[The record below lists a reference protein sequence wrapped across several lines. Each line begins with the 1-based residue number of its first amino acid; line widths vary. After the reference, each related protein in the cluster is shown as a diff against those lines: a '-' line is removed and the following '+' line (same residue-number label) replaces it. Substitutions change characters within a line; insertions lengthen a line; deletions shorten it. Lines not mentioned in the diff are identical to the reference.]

1 MTVDEPLPSPITS
14 NSGQHAMQDQLP
26 TQLYTTI
33 DRFTLE
39 SGEVLANVT
48 VAFTVK
54 GRLNAQKNNAIV
66 ICHALSGSADVAD
79 WWSPLLSC
87 PESPVLDPNRFCL
100 ICCNSLGSP
109 YGSSSPLSVRPGS
122 ASYYGHSFPKTTI
135 RDDVRIQRIVVEL
148 LGVQSIYCVIGG
160 SMGGM
165 MALEWALLG
174 RHFVRSVVLVA
185 TAARQ
190 SPWAIAWCENQ
201 RATIKS
207 DSKFR
212 SGRYGDDP
220 PRDGLAA
227 ARMAAMISYR
237 THSSFEKRFG
247 RRRLETY
254 TAPNKMLSKVNGTRV
269 PFAVDVHCAAR
280 DNGHYDKSGIFL
292 AQSYLRY
299 QGEKF
304 NARFDANC
312 YLHILDKIDSHDIA
326 RGRYPG
332 LSDDE
337 ALLKVLGQIRQRT
350 LVVGVPTD
358 GLYPLSEQVF
368 LSQGLKNATF
378 ATLQSDDGHDAFL
391 IEGEQLNE
399 LLRSFVGLDLAL

>member
-1 MTVDEPLPSPITS
+1 MTVDELLPSPITS

-54 GRLNAQKNNAIV
+54 GRLNAQKANAIV

-148 LGVQSIYCVIGG
+148 LGVRSIYCVIGG

-326 RGRYPG
+326 RSRYPG

-399 LLRSFVGLDLAL
+399 LLRSFFGSDPDI

>member
-1 MTVDEPLPSPITS
+1 MKE
-14 NSGQHAMQDQLP
+14 QLP
-26 TQLYTTI
+26 KQLYTTI
-33 DRFTLE
+33 DKFTLE
-39 SGEVLANVT
+39 SGEVLTNAT

-54 GRLNAQKNNAIV
+54 GRLTAQRTNAVV
-66 ICHALSGSADVAD
+66 ICHALSG
-79 WWSPLLSC
+79 
-87 PESPVLDPNRFCL
+87 R
-100 ICCNSLGSP
+100 
-109 YGSSSPLSVRPGS
+109 
-122 ASYYGHSFPKTTI
+122 
-135 RDDVRIQRIVVEL
+135 
-148 LGVQSIYCVIGG
+148 G

-165 MALEWALLG
+165 VALEWALLG
-174 RHFVRSVVLVA
+174 KHFVRSMVLVA
-185 TAARQ
+185 TAGRQ
-190 SPWAIAWCENQ
+190 SPWAIAWAENQ

-212 SGRYGDDP
+212 GGCYRDDP

-247 RRRLETY
+247 RRRLEAY
-254 TAPNKMLSKVNGTRV
+254 AAPNVMLPKANGTRP
-269 PFAVDVHCAAR
+269 PFATDVQRAKR
-280 DNGHYDKSGIFL
+280 DDGHYDKSGIFL

-312 YLHILDKIDSHDIA
+312 YLHTLDKIDSHDIA
-326 RGRYPG
+326 RDRYLN

-337 ALLKVLGQIRQRT
+337 AMRKVLGQIQQRT

-358 GLYPLSEQVF
+358 GLYPLSEQIAVF
-368 LSQGLKNATF
+368 QGLNNATF
-378 ATLQSDDGHDAFL
+378 ATIQSDDGHDGFL

-399 LLRSFVGLDLAL
+399 LLRSFFGSDPDL

>member
-1 MTVDEPLPSPITS
+1 MTVDGAFPPAVTP
-14 NSGQHAMQDQLP
+14 NSGKHATKEQLP
-26 TQLYTTI
+26 KQLYTTI
-33 DRFTLE
+33 DKFALE
-39 SGEVLANVT
+39 SGEVLTNVT

-54 GRLNAQKNNAIV
+54 GRLNAQRTNAVV
-66 ICHALSGSADVAD
+66 ICHALSG
-79 WWSPLLSC
+79 
-87 PESPVLDPNRFCL
+87 R
-100 ICCNSLGSP
+100 
-109 YGSSSPLSVRPGS
+109 
-122 ASYYGHSFPKTTI
+122 
-135 RDDVRIQRIVVEL
+135 
-148 LGVQSIYCVIGG
+148 G

-165 MALEWALLG
+165 VALEWAILG
-174 RHFVRSVVLVA
+174 KHFVRSMVLVA
-185 TAARQ
+185 TAGRQ
-190 SPWAIAWCENQ
+190 SPWAIAWAENQ

-212 SGRYGDDP
+212 GGCYGDDP

-247 RRRLETY
+247 RKRLETY
-254 TAPNKMLSKVNGTRV
+254 AAPNVMLPKANGTRP
-269 PFAVDVHCAAR
+269 PFAIDVQRAKR
-280 DNGHYDKSGIFL
+280 DDGHYDKSGIFL

-326 RGRYPG
+326 RDRYLN

-337 ALLKVLGQIRQRT
+337 AMRKVLGQIQQRT

-358 GLYPLSEQVF
+358 GLYPLPEQIAVF
-368 LSQGLKNATF
+368 QGLSNATF
-378 ATLQSDDGHDAFL
+378 ATIQSDDGHDGFL
-391 IEGEQLNE
+391 LEGEQLNE
-399 LLRSFVGLDLAL
+399 LLRSFFGSDPDLKT